1 MSVSTAKAR
10 SVAIDFYIKKTR
22 TSYTAYVEHWN
33 STPIEGVNTGRIKR
47 EVWRRLESA
56 EDATVGFAPLNDANA
71 WSVMTPKVNDAN
83 SAVSA
88 SI

>member
-71 WSVMTPKVNDAN
+71 
-83 SAVSA
+83 
-88 SI
+88 